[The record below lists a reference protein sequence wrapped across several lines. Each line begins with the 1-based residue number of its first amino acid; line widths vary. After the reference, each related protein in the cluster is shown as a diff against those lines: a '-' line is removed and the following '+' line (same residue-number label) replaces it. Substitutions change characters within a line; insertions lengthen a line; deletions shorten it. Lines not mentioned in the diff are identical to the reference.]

1 MCLGEIAQV
10 TDLVDE
16 RTVRV
21 RVGERI
27 LTVSLLTIEGSVEP
41 GEWLQVHSGFALARL
56 TEQERREA
64 ERIRNAPL
72 DPAPDTPPDTPP
84 DPLQEDL

>member
-16 RTVRV
+16 RTVHA

-27 LTVSLLTIEGSVEP
+27 VTVSLLTIDGPVAP

-56 TEQERREA
+56 TDGERREA
-64 ERIRNAPL
+64 EHIRN
-72 DPAPDTPPDTPP
+72 TP
-84 DPLQEDL
+84 QEER

>member
-1 MCLGEIAQV
+1 MCLGELAQV

-16 RTVRV
+16 RTVHA

-27 LTVSLLTIEGSVEP
+27 VTVSLLTIDGPVEP

-56 TEQERREA
+56 TDQERREA
-64 ERIRNAPL
+64 EHIRN
-72 DPAPDTPPDTPP
+72 TP
-84 DPLQEDL
+84 QEER